1 MVSLLGELT
10 NLYKVGSIIY
20 MGAKIQEK
28 RDGEKKEK
36 KQKKQTNLLGEAR
49 AFKGTTRMPTIFK
62 PPFLKKR
69 FFFGL
74 KYFTLNVNG
83 RMSLIHCGHLCN
95 VNPCPPFLKHGEL
108 QPSNYYNK
116 CYSLKLKHI
125 LAILKLN

>member
-1 MVSLLGELT
+1 MVLTVVSLPGKLT
-10 NLYKVGSIIY
+10 NLYKVESIIY
-20 MGAKIQEK
+20 MVLKFK
-28 RDGEKKEK
+28 RNKKRRGD
-36 KQKKQTNLLGEAR
+36 LWGEAR
-49 AFKGTTRMPTIFK
+49 AFKRTVKMPKIFK
-62 PPFLKKR
+62 RPLKF

-83 RMSLIHCGHLCN
+83 RMSLIHHGHLCN
-95 VNPCPPFLKHGEL
+95 ANPCPPFFKKHGEL